1 MRFTDVKFVGWKK
14 IGWAVFEKNCF
25 FLLHFLGSPEIF
37 LASKTL
43 FGIRNLNGLKVE
55 NSIFWRNPPWE
66 SLKPLLGSKNLRSMI
81 PLKVGVSDANLGFG
95 GQKIFGEPQK
105 MKKKLFFS
113 KMVQP
118 IFFPTNKSDIS
129 EPHGDL
135 LNWNLSWA
143 FTFSISVNEKGR
155 RFWVWT

>member
-1 MRFTDVKFVGWKK
+1 MSNLLVGKK
-14 IGWAVFEKNCF
+14 LGEPFLRKTVFF
-25 FLLHFLGSPEIF
+25 LHFLGSPEIF

-105 MKKKLFFS
+105 MKKNCFSQKWSNQFFF
-113 KMVQP
+113 QQ
-118 IFFPTNKSDIS
+118 TNLTLVNLMGGGFGF
-129 EPHGDL
+129 EPRD
-135 LNWNLSWA
+135 
-143 FTFSISVNEKGR
+143 
-155 RFWVWT
+155 